1 MSLSSGAYFDSQ
13 SIARGKLGPRGFA
26 DMDGAVVEHEDDGF
40 VGAARAWPVD
50 RVESRAPIIARLR
63 DCPGA
68 STRKSQP
75 RLAQAR
81 AR

>member
-1 MSLSSGAYFDSQ
+1 MKSLLRLVALVLTISL
-13 SIARGKLGPRGFA
+13 R
-26 DMDGAVVEHEDDGF
+26 
-40 VGAARAWPVD
+40 AAQ
-50 RVESRAPIIARLR
+50 SRAPIIARLR

-68 STRKSQP
+68 WTRKSQP